1 MWKCVKC
8 ETNNENTAGACIVC
22 GMSAAESEKIIKAQE
37 EESAA
42 KLLRTMPSAA
52 ASSSVHSARDYKP
65 SASAY
70 VPSDRNANTVPVN
83 TYYSSTP
90 IYYSGTSSGKRSSGM
105 RLMEVMLIIIAI
117 ILVLVLIGVAI
128 GIFVLF

>member
-8 ETNNENTAGACIVC
+8 ETNNENTSGACIVC
-22 GMSAAESEKIIKAQE
+22 GMSALESEKITKMQE

-42 KLLRTMPSAA
+42 KILRTMPSAA
-52 ASSSVHSARDYKP
+52 ASSAPQPVREYKP
-65 SASAY
+65 SAAYAPSERSA
-70 VPSDRNANTVPVN
+70 DPVSVN
-83 TYYSSTP
+83 SYYRSTP
-90 IYYSGTSSGKRSSGM
+90 SYYYPDKAPEKKGTGM

-117 ILVLVLIGVAI
+117 VLVLVLIGVGI

>member
-22 GMSAAESEKIIKAQE
+22 GMSALESEKITKMQE

-42 KLLRTMPSAA
+42 KILRTMPSAA
-52 ASSSVHSARDYKP
+52 AP
-65 SASAY
+65 SAPQSVKEYQPSAVY
-70 VPSDRNANTVPVN
+70 TPAERPADSATGNM
-83 TYYSSTP
+83 YYRSAP
-90 IYYSGTSSGKRSSGM
+90 KYYYSGTVPEKKGAGM

-117 ILVLVLIGVAI
+117 VLVLVLIGVGI